1 MTPEQDEPGKE
12 IELAQGLRG
21 RRLALDEVPLID
33 FGPFLVGDLQA
44 RREVAEAIG
53 RACRDIGFF
62 YLKNH
67 GVPESLVAGSFA
79 EAKRFFDQP
88 MARKREIAIERSACH
103 RGYFAVGGEN
113 LDPAKQTEAG
123 DLKEGIKIGRDL
135 GPAHPRVTQGL
146 ALHGPNQWPAGLPGW
161 RDAMQRYFDALE
173 DLGRQIMRAFA
184 LALGL
189 EEEHFTALLT
199 EPMTTLG
206 PLHYPPQSGR
216 ITEKQIG
223 AGAHTDFGCLTILA
237 QDPVGGLQ
245 VRNAAGKWIDAPPI
259 PGTFVVNIGDMMA
272 RWTNDRFA
280 STRHRVINA
289 SGRERYS
296 MPFFF
301 DPNFEADVV
310 VLPTCSGPDDPPKY
324 PPTTGGQHLLDKIN
338 ETFEYHRAKPA
349 PR

>member
-44 RREVAEAIG
+44 RRKVAEAIG

-245 VRNAAGKWIDAPPI
+245 VRNAADKWIDAPPI